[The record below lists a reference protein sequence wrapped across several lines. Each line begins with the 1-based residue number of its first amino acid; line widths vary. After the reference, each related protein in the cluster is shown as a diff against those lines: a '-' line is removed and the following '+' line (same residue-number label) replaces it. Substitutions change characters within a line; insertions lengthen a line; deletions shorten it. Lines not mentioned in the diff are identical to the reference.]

1 MRETLRGIWDWL
13 PVHRAHKPP
22 DAEPLPPTGGEP
34 RSTDSGT
41 QPNTGQ
47 PGTGKVIAMLALP
60 AAGAIVF
67 YTIVGGSLSDFGV
80 ATMVA
85 AGAFALG
92 ASLGF
97 LFGIPRTLAAGG
109 RVQHVAAPGAQAGN
123 AADAAPAQDGRLHYL
138 PNTNLEDISDWLT
151 KILVGAGLVEL
162 TRLVHSVGRLTD
174 QIATAFGSRAG
185 EHGAA
190 WAFSLGLL
198 VAFVATGFLSGYL
211 YTRLRLQASFARAD
225 DINTLTQA
233 VIKRVDADKIRDAEA
248 LALAG
253 SQLNPIDT
261 PPAERE
267 LDAAVAAASDGAR
280 KQIFN
285 RARDQRRANRGK
297 DDDASRQKV
306 ARTIPVFRALIAADP
321 DERYFRNHAELGFA
335 LHDQTPPDDIAAEAS
350 LSKAI
355 EIRDR
360 LAKPG
365 YLHYEWVRAV
375 CRIATGAGDPASRI
389 ELIRADLRRAATDP
403 KVAELMRRDPTVV
416 TWCQRNG
423 IPLDDVVP
431 PPPAA

>member
-1 MRETLRGIWDWL
+1 MKI
-13 PVHRAHKPP
+13 VA
-22 DAEPLPPTGGEP
+22 
-34 RSTDSGT
+34 
-41 QPNTGQ
+41 
-47 PGTGKVIAMLALP
+47 VLALP

-109 RVQHVAAPGAQAGN
+109 RVQHVAAPGAETGN
-123 AADAAPAQDGRLHYL
+123 AADAAPANDGRLHYQ

-151 KILVGAGLVEL
+151 KILVGAGLVGL
-162 TRLVHSVGRLTD
+162 TRVVHSVGRLAD
-174 QIATAFGSRAG
+174 QIATAFGARAG

-198 VAFVATGFLSGYL
+198 VAFGVTGFLSGYL

-233 VIKRVDADKIRDAEA
+233 VIERVDADKIRDAEA
-248 LALAG
+248 LALVG

-261 PPAERE
+261 PPTARE
-267 LDAAVAAASDGAR
+267 LDAAVAAASDGMR

-285 RARDQRRANRGK
+285 RARDQRRASRGK
-297 DDDASRQKV
+297 VDDESKQKV

-335 LHDQTPPDDIAAEAS
+335 LHDQTPPDDAAAEAS

-360 LAKPG
+360 LKKPG
-365 YLHYEWVRAV
+365 YLRYEWTRAL
-375 CRIATGAGDPASRI
+375 CRMAVPAGDQASRN
-389 ELIRADLRRAATDP
+389 ELILADLRRAASDP
-403 KVAELMRRDPTVV
+403 KVAALIRSDATVV
-416 TWCQRNG
+416 AWCQSNNLA
-423 IPLDDVVP
+423 LDDVVP
-431 PPPAA
+431 PPPPSPPPPPPAT